1 MDFEKELDSMIK
13 HFKNNYIRGNNDG
26 AGESRPQS
34 GNETKARGRA
44 YSEETINSEWQETKI
59 EGAFEDAWKR
69 AEQTV
74 EDDLDRATLNIP
86 VVGTVNCGK
95 SSFIKAVTGR
105 EDIVESPK
113 AGQTIEVNRYEFPG
127 CKNVFIYDTPGLE
140 DINSAI
146 SDKATNFIEHNS
158 DLALY
163 FVNSSAGV
171 TANVKKAFGD
181 IKKLKKPVV
190 TILSKIDTLGDEGD
204 CKIALDDCNEKLGL
218 IKPEHRAIGVA
229 TKKNS
234 PPLGL
239 DEAIARI
246 TSVLD
251 SEAKI
256 ILWGRLCRRKEE
268 QANSIIN
275 WSAGEAFGVGAL
287 PIPGSD
293 AIALSGIQFKM
304 IYQLAKLYEKQLNK
318 EFIQNIFL
326 QLGINSIGKK
336 IFITVSKGVSWIF
349 GPPGPAIV
357 SAVAAVTAGSITYGL
372 GHTFKKILISKI
384 PPSIE
389 ELVKSFQSK
398 SNEYYKTYKK
408 IK

>member
-1 MDFEKELDSMIK
+1 MDFEKELDSLIK
-13 HFKNNYIRGNNDG
+13 HFKNNY
-26 AGESRPQS
+26 
-34 GNETKARGRA
+34 ARGGGGGSRA
-44 YSEETINSEWQETKI
+44 YSEDAINSEWQEIRI
-59 EGAFEDAWKR
+59 EGEFEDAWKR

-95 SSFIKAVTGR
+95 SSFIKAITGR
-105 EDIVESPK
+105 EDIKESPV
-113 AGQTIEVNRYEFPG
+113 AGETIEVNRYEFPG

-140 DINSAI
+140 DVNSSI
-146 SDKATNFIEHNS
+146 SDKATNFIEHNA

-163 FVNSSAGV
+163 FVNSSSGV

-190 TILSKIDTLGDEGD
+190 TILSKIDTLGDEND
-204 CKIALDDCNEKLGL
+204 YKMAIEDCNGKLGL
-218 IKPEHRAIGVA
+218 IEPQHKAIGIS

-234 PPLGL
+234 PPIGL
-239 DEAIARI
+239 DEAMARI
-246 TSVLD
+246 TSVLN

-268 QANSIIN
+268 QANNIIN
-275 WSAGEAFGVGAL
+275 WSAGEAFTVGAL

-293 AIALSGIQFKM
+293 AILLSGIQFKM
-304 IYQLAKLYEKQLNK
+304 IYQLAKLYEKELNK

-326 QLGINSIGKK
+326 QLGVNSIGKK
-336 IFITVSKGVSWIF
+336 IFITVSKCVSWIF
-349 GPPGPAIV
+349 GPPGPAVV

-372 GHTFKKILISKI
+372 GHTFKKILMSKI